1 MPPVVISHTFY
12 ASQDDLRN
20 PDFFRMALTNS
31 KVFCAVYGYAGKED
45 LRKGYKTPKR
55 KLRVT
60 THFSEIIKLEFE
72 KKNSTFLYIFLEL
85 LSLAYLWKVHGYP

>member
-1 MPPVVISHTFY
+1 MLPVVIAHAFY
-12 ASQDDLRN
+12 ASQEGPRN
-20 PDFFRMALTNS
+20 PDFFRTALTNS

-45 LRKGYKTPKR
+45 LRKGCKTPKR

-72 KKNSTFLYIFLEL
+72 KKNRHFYIYF
-85 LSLAYLWKVHGYP
+85 